1 MTRKIAW
8 LSFALTLILPA
19 ISAQAQ
25 APSEINALLRKSKFV
40 DAGREVNTVLG
51 TNQATISTFCHP
63 QATDQDCKVT
73 ALLMM
78 KELRQHYKSIHRIRV
93 LFYDPANISNYREVE
108 IQGSDVAQVD
118 MGKPLNA
125 VLSQISV
132 AKRTTAATKGRTAGR
147 TSGLA
152 SHGRGGSA
160 AVGAYKTF
168 RNSDVSINFPSNWTV
183 MAENN
188 SLLKVGVSRKD
199 GSVTIALLRVSFPW
213 GPTVE
218 ALASSREAECVQK
231 FAGYKK
237 RVHRAQSCNGVPG
250 VYVEG
255 SAPFMTSEVVDR
267 SLFLKTS
274 DAYYTLQ
281 MQSTGM
287 DDGEMS
293 SVFDTALNSLRI
305 NG

>member
-1 MTRKIAW
+1 MITRVVW
-8 LSFALTLILPA
+8 LSFALILILPGY
-19 ISAQAQ
+19 SADAQ
-25 APSEINALLRKSKFV
+25 APAEINALLRKSKFV

-93 LFYDPANISNYREVE
+93 LFYDPANIHSYRDVE
-108 IQGSDVAQVD
+108 IQEGDVVQVD
-118 MGKPLNA
+118 MGKPLNT
-125 VLSQISV
+125 VLSQIGV
-132 AKRTTAATKGRTAGR
+132 AKRTTAATKGSTSGR
-147 TSGLA
+147 TSGFA
-152 SHGRGGSA
+152 SRGRAGSA
-160 AVGAYKTF
+160 AAGGYKTF
-168 RNSDVSINFPSNWTV
+168 RNSEASVDFPGNWTV

-188 SLLKVGVSRKD
+188 SLLKVGISRKD
-199 GSVTIALLRVSFPW
+199 GNATLALLRVSFPW

-218 ALASSREAECVQK
+218 ALASAREAECLQK

-237 RVHRAQSCNGVPG
+237 RSHRAQNCSGFPG

-255 SAPFMTSEVVDR
+255 SAPFMNSELVDR
-267 SLFLKTS
+267 SLFLKTP

-287 DDGEMS
+287 DDSDMNTI
-293 SVFDTALNSLRI
+293 FDAATSSLRI